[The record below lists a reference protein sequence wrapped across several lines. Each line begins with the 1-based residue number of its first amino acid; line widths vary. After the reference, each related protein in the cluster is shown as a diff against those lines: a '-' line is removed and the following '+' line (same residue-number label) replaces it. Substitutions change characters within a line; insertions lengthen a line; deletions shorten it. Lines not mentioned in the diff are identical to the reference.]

1 MSNLEF
7 NKEELSL
14 LQMLLKKEEVTTRIE
29 VHHARWS
36 FEYRD
41 YLKQK
46 GKMINGL
53 IEKIK
58 PLLPE
63 EEAA

>member
-1 MSNLEF
+1 MLNVEF
-7 NKEELSL
+7 NEEELSL
-14 LQMLLKKEEVTTRIE
+14 LQMLLKKEEFTTRIE

-46 GKMINGL
+46 EKIIDGL
-53 IEKIK
+53 LARIK

-63 EEAA
+63 EKAA

>member
-1 MSNLEF
+1 MMNVEF

-14 LQMLLKKEEVTTRIE
+14 IQMLLKKEEVMTRIE

-36 FEYRD
+36 FDYRD
-41 YLKQK
+41 YLKQRE
-46 GKMINGL
+46 KMIGSL
-53 IEKIK
+53 LERIK

-63 EEAA
+63 EKAA